1 MIGECDF
8 MRELKFCQYCG
19 KCISD
24 INESDYFSHISIK
37 YCSDCSDKAKKE
49 KNLARV
55 KAYRQR
61 KKIKDKFRD
70 EQLKLLQEENELLRK
85 KIIQL
90 REDVYCNG

>member
-1 MIGECDF
+1 MKN
-8 MRELKFCQYCG
+8 LKFCECCG
-19 KCISD
+19 KFISD
-24 INESDYFSHISIK
+24 INKNDYYSHISIK
-37 YCSDCSDKAKKE
+37 YCSACSDKAKKE

-70 EQLKLLQEENELLRK
+70 EQLKLLQEENELLRLR
-85 KIIQL
+85 IIQL